1 MCLSVV
7 GKIEKIESGMAYMDI
22 GGVKKWIC
30 IELIEAPQIGDE
42 LLIHAGCG
50 ISKLT
55 KEEAEEIKEALQ
67 DLKKGN
73 EFYYGRNH

>member
-7 GKIEKIESGMAYMDI
+7 GKIEKIEKGMAYTDI
-22 GGVKKWIC
+22 GGIKKWIC
-30 IELIEAPQIGDE
+30 IELIEEVQIGDE
-42 LLIHAGCG
+42 LLIHAGFG

-55 KEEAEEIKEALQ
+55 KKEAVEIKEALQ

-73 EFYYGRNH
+73 EYYYGRDY